1 MIEQINKIGEV
12 WWDWMWPMFWQVS
25 LLVALIGVV
34 DIFLRKRIWPQVRY
48 ALWLL
53 VFVKLLLPP
62 SLSLST
68 SAIPH
73 LRTLVDQVRKE
84 RAAAND
90 PYGPPL
96 FELYIVTDQPV
107 MEPLDVPAGIAKIG
121 AGGDTIELFDEAIT
135 TNMTELRPGASP
147 SWQTYLMAVWLV
159 GILILALWISV
170 RFRKLR
176 QAHSG
181 KIDGDDLSQWFGQ
194 LLADT
199 AKMLNLKRLPEVCLS
214 RKIASPAVFGVFRP
228 VLLMPLENSRH
239 LSREQLE
246 HVLLHEL
253 AHIKRGDLKMHA
265 LFMLLQIVYWFN
277 PLLWFVRRQLQYLRE
292 LCCDA
297 TVARILREKTS
308 DYRRTILQTAK
319 WLLAKPKM
327 RGLGL
332 VGLVENPGRLLMR
345 LRWLEKKTWKYRGL
359 RTATVLAVIGL
370 MFACVLPMAK
380 AKQSAVK
387 KGPKKAEVFAF
398 DDFDGRLGLNW
409 DILHIDQSHYSLT
422 SKPGTLTITTQNGH
436 FKEGNTNYKNVFLID
451 TPLQEAWDFQVTTCL
466 SDFKPLEAYNQAGLI
481 CWDDEDNYL
490 EWVYQQMKTKGLT
503 FNAGVEAN
511 GPTQYTYIP
520 AGGPFEKLWL
530 RLTKRGNNYEC
541 SSSTD
546 GESFTVHTVLHWG
559 DGLPEKIGLF
569 AIKGSLTR
577 PSDVDA
583 SFEFFEVAAVSS
595 EKTEPK
601 AGLSGPSTEEAV
613 VSYQIPKENLEI
625 PEKLKPC
632 AEILKKIYAAL
643 KKYEKEKGS
652 LPDWLSDLVPD
663 YLSAEMLIWPEDGPQ
678 STPLAPEPHLPCS
691 FGYQYSGSLI
701 LPQGEMSY
709 REFKDKERKVW
720 GDAVPLVRYY
730 IDQQCLNIS
739 FDGRIYM
746 SSTAWETEIKPLE
759 GAPEILVL
767 EKVSVPA
774 SPLSAKKKE
783 VTAKPESVSGQP
795 LKYRIPK
802 ENLDIPDELKAC
814 AERLRTIYTALKKYE
829 KEKGTMP
836 DWLSQLVPDYL
847 DKDAL
852 LCPTHPSERPP
863 LIPDP
868 KLPCSYGYQY
878 SNIPLS
884 ESVSM
889 TQRQWKDEQRR
900 LCGDV
905 VPMVRCYG
913 HGQCLNLSFGGQIY
927 ISSLVWERDLDPEGG
942 ALRRSA
948 SPSQTG
954 TTQSV
959 TTPVQRGEGG
969 VSFEEDLEGFIR
981 EMDSRYPFFD
991 LKGIRNDWEQT
1002 KKELRR
1008 QVKACQSDE
1017 QFLEIVTKA
1026 VMCLRDSHMWFR
1038 DAKAALPQWPPK
1050 YYPGISFMPAAE
1062 GRVVIMAGGEG
1073 LDANLKAGTIVDK
1086 IDGKDA
1092 RQYLEDRARARWA
1105 EGGISGPQRARLFA
1119 YRIPLRSENKGQKH
1133 TITVLVD
1140 GKEVEIELT
1149 SNVEA
1154 RGWPHWYNRP
1164 ENLKQVGSCSYTKLP
1179 SGVGYIYLRHIDG
1192 TTGPGMKEAFA
1203 AYEDAKGWIID
1214 LRGNGGG
1221 GYDQALYEALEALTH
1236 ALAVIIDAGCTS
1248 AGETI
1253 ARDLVRRG
1261 NARLF
1266 GSKTAGSSSAKRVW
1280 TFPSGI
1286 TSLSVPT
1293 RSRWGIG
1300 GKPIEFNGIEPHVE
1314 VEAVPEEVAQGS
1326 NSAILRAEEYLAEV
1340 TVAETR

>member
-12 WWDWMWPMFWQVS
+12 WWDWMWPMFWQVG

-34 DIFLRKRIWPQVRY
+34 DLFLRKRVWPQVRY

-62 SLSLST
+62 TLSLST
-68 SAIPH
+68 GAIPH
-73 LRTLVDQVRKE
+73 LRVLVDQVRKG
-84 RAAAND
+84 RAAASV
-90 PYGPPL
+90 PYRPPL
-96 FELYIVTDQPV
+96 FELYIVKDLPV
-107 MEPLDVPAGIAKIG
+107 MDLLDVPAGIAG
-121 AGGDTIELFDEAIT
+121 AGGETFGLFDEAIT
-135 TNMTELRPGASP
+135 SDMTELRSGASL
-147 SWQTYLMAVWLV
+147 SWRAYLLAVWLA

-170 RFRKLR
+170 RFRRLR
-176 QAHSG
+176 KAHSG
-181 KIDGDDLSQWFGQ
+181 KIDGGDLPQWFGQ
-194 LLADT
+194 LLSDT

-214 RKIASPAVFGVFRP
+214 RNIASPAVFGVFRP

-239 LSREQLE
+239 LSREQFE

-297 TVARILREKTS
+297 TVARILHERTS

-327 RGLGL
+327 HGLGL
-332 VGLVENPGRLLMR
+332 VGLVEKPGRLLVR
-345 LRWLEKKTWKYRGL
+345 LSWLEKKTWKYRGL
-359 RTATVLAVIGL
+359 RTATVLAVVGL

-380 AKQSAVK
+380 AKQSA
-387 KGPKKAEVFAF
+387 GGGGREKAEVFAF

-422 SKPGTLTITTQNGH
+422 GKPGTLTITTQNGH
-436 FKEGNTNYKNVFLID
+436 FKEANANYKNVFLIN
-451 TPLQEAWDFQVTTCL
+451 TPLSEDRDFQVTTCL

-490 EWVYQQMKTKGLT
+490 EWVYQQMKTRGLT

-511 GPTQYTYIP
+511 GPTRYTYIP
-520 AGGPFEKLWL
+520 AGGPFQKLWL
-530 RLTKRGNNYEC
+530 RLTKRGSNYEC
-541 SSSTD
+541 SSSVD
-546 GESFTVHTVLHWG
+546 GKSFTVQTVQNWG
-559 DGLPEKIGLF
+559 DGSPKKIGLF
-569 AIKGSLTR
+569 AIKGSLTQ
-577 PSDVDA
+577 PPDVDA

-595 EKTEPK
+595 QTAEPK
-601 AGLSGPSTEEAV
+601 AALSASSAEAAV
-613 VSYQIPKENLEI
+613 VSNRIPKENLKI
-625 PEKLKPC
+625 PEELKPC
-632 AEILKKIYAAL
+632 AENLRTIYTAL
-643 KKYEKEKGS
+643 KKYEKEKGTM
-652 LPDWLSDLVPD
+652 PDWLSDLVPD

-678 STPLAPEPHLPCS
+678 STPLAPDRHLPCS
-691 FGYQYSGSLI
+691 FGYQYSGSLS
-701 LPQGEMSY
+701 LPQGQMSY

-783 VTAKPESVSGQP
+783 GAAKPQAVLKQP
-795 LKYRIPK
+795 FKYRIPE
-802 ENLDIPDELKAC
+802 ENLNIPDELKAC
-814 AERLRTIYTALKKYE
+814 AERLRTFYSALKKYE

-868 KLPCSYGYQY
+868 ELPCSYGYQY

-913 HGQCLNLSFGGQIY
+913 HGQCLNLSFDGRIY

-942 ALRRSA
+942 ALRQSA
-948 SPSQTG
+948 SPSQSGATE
-954 TTQSV
+954 SL

-969 VSFEEDLEGFIR
+969 VSFEKDLEAFFR
-981 EMDSRYPFFD
+981 EMDTTYPFFD
-991 LKGIRNDWEQT
+991 LKEIHGDWEQT

-1008 QVKACQSDE
+1008 RVKECRSDE
-1017 QFLEIVTKA
+1017 QFLEIATKA

-1038 DAKAALPQWPPK
+1038 NAKAVLPQWPSK
-1050 YYPGISFMPAAE
+1050 YYPGISFMPAAG
-1062 GRVVIMAGGEG
+1062 GRVVIMTSREE
-1073 LDANLKAGTIVDK
+1073 LNPNLKAGTIVKK

-1092 RQYLEDRARARWA
+1092 RRYLEDRARARWD

-1119 YRIPLRSENKGQKH
+1119 YRIPLRSENKGHKH
-1133 TITVLVD
+1133 TVTVLVD
-1140 GKEVEIELT
+1140 AKEVEIELT

-1179 SGVGYIYLRHIDG
+1179 SGVGYIYLRRIDG
-1192 TTGPGMKEAFA
+1192 NTGPGMKEAFA
-1203 AYEDAKGWIID
+1203 ACDDAKGWIID

-1221 GYDQALYEALEALTH
+1221 GYDQALYEALKALPNP
-1236 ALAVIIDAGCTS
+1236 LAVIIDAGCTS
-1248 AGETI
+1248 AGETM
-1253 ARDLVRRG
+1253 ARDLVNRG

-1266 GSKTAGSSSAKRVW
+1266 GSKTAGSSSAKRIW
-1280 TFPSGI
+1280 NFPSGI
-1286 TSLSVPT
+1286 ASISVPT

-1300 GKPIEFNGIEPHVE
+1300 GRQIEFNGIKPDVE
-1314 VEAVPEEVAQGS
+1314 VEAVPEEVAQGL
-1326 NSAILRAEEYLAEV
+1326 NSAILRAEEYLAEM
-1340 TVAETR
+1340 TVAGSR